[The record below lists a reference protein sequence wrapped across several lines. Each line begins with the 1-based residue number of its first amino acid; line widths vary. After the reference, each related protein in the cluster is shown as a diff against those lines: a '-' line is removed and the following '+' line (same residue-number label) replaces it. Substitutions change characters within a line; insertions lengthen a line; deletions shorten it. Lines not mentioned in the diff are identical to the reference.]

1 MTHLPYGLLQPVIAM
16 PAGQITLS
24 ILGEISRLP
33 AVAAVAAVAVVAVVA
48 VFVIVVAE
56 VLAPPNVPLL
66 DLPDLFSKRPKSR
79 KLVHCCWQHSTEFV
93 AFCQSLAERL
103 IEE

>member
-1 MTHLPYGLLQPVIAM
+1 M

-24 ILGEISRLP
+24 ILDELSRLL
-33 AVAAVAAVAVVAVVA
+33 AVAVVVI
-48 VFVIVVAE
+48 FVIVVAE

-93 AFCQSLAERL
+93 AFCQPLAERL
-103 IEE
+103 IDA

>member
-1 MTHLPYGLLQPVIAM
+1 M

-33 AVAAVAAVAVVAVVA
+33 AVAAVAVVA